1 MVRFLIAIAIAG
13 ALGYGA
19 FIAAYRKARRSPARR
34 RILIAGNAV
43 ALALG
48 LVLALWLPMRIPE
61 TSGSPASLVAIA
73 LLWMVG
79 GCLAFLGLAALLG
92 AVFAR
97 TPPVDRPSVTG
108 RP

>member
-1 MVRFLIAIAIAG
+1 MLRFLVAIVIAS

-34 RILIAGNAV
+34 RGLIAGDAV

-48 LVLALWLPMRIPE
+48 LALALWVPIRIPE
-61 TSGSPASLVAIA
+61 TTGSPASLVAIS
-73 LLWMVG
+73 LLWLVG

-97 TPPVDRPSVTG
+97 PPQVDRPSGTS

>member
-1 MVRFLIAIAIAG
+1 MLRFLIAVVIAG
-13 ALGYGA
+13 VLGYGA

-34 RILIAGNAV
+34 RVLIAGNAV
-43 ALALG
+43 ALAAG
-48 LVLALWLPMRIPE
+48 LVLALWVPMRIPE

-73 LLWMVG
+73 LLWLVG

-97 TPPVDRPSVTG
+97 APRVDRPSVTS
-108 RP
+108 RS

>member
-1 MVRFLIAIAIAG
+1 MLRFLIAIVIAG

-19 FIAAYRKARRSPARR
+19 FITAYRTARRSPARR
-34 RILIAGNAV
+34 RVLIAGNAV

-61 TSGSPASLVAIA
+61 TSGSPASLVAIL
-73 LLWMVG
+73 LLWLVG
-79 GCLAFLGLAALLG
+79 GCLAFLGLASLLG

-97 TPPVDRPSVTG
+97 TPRVDQATAAR
-108 RP
+108 RF